1 MIQPSI
7 QIRRAVVALLPVV
20 LIVGCASSKKE
31 HAMRAQLERA
41 RVAYRQAEAD
51 PNVQA
56 YAQLRLGEAQ
66 RAIQAAEAAKDRED
80 KQHLA
85 YIAEKRAMI
94 ASIAAATTKTE
105 QDAMQ
110 LSRESSAVL
119 LQKRDRELKAARA
132 EIAAK
137 GRAAE
142 QIRMPSEARPRA
154 ADSSA
159 QEAEQARMQAEQARL
174 QAEQA
179 RTQAEAEAKARAVE
193 QAKAAALMKE
203 LAELRA
209 QQTDRGLVL
218 TVGDVLF
225 AVGKAEVAPGGQR
238 SIDQLAQF
246 LKTYPRRRV
255 LIEGH
260 TDNTGNEDFNVKLSQ
275 QRADA
280 VRSLLVA
287 RGVAPERIAT
297 KGHGPKYPIVEN
309 ATPAG
314 RQQNRRVE
322 ILVLNEG
329 ASADSGTR

>member
-31 HAMRAQLERA
+31 HATRAQLERA
-41 RVAYRQAEAD
+41 RSAYRQAEAD

-66 RAIQAAEAAKDRED
+66 RAIQAAEAAKDLEE

-85 YIAEKRAMI
+85 YVAEKRAMI
-94 ASIAAATTKTE
+94 ASIAAATTKME
-105 QDAMQ
+105 QDALQ
-110 LSRESSAVL
+110 LSRESSEVL
-119 LQKRDRELKAARA
+119 LQKRDRELKAALA
-132 EIAAK
+132 
-137 GRAAE
+137 
-142 QIRMPSEARPRA
+142 QARPRA

-159 QEAEQARMQAEQARL
+159 REAEQARMQAEQARL
-174 QAEQA
+174 QAEEA
-179 RTQAEAEAKARAVE
+179 RSQAEAEAKARAAE

-203 LAELRA
+203 LSELRA

-218 TVGDVLF
+218 TVGDVHF
-225 AVGKAEVAPGGQR
+225 AAGKAEVAPGGQR
-238 SIDQLAQF
+238 SVDQLVQF

-275 QRADA
+275 RRADA

-287 RGVAPERIAT
+287 RGIAPERIAT
-297 KGHGPKYPIVEN
+297 RGYGPKYPIVEN
-309 ATPAG
+309 DTPAG

-322 ILVLNEG
+322 VLVLNE
-329 ASADSGTR
+329 APSADGGTR

>member
-31 HAMRAQLERA
+31 HATRAQLERA
-41 RVAYRQAEAD
+41 RSAYRQAEAD

-66 RAIQAAEAAKDRED
+66 RAIQAAEAAKDLEE

-85 YIAEKRAMI
+85 YVAEKRAMI
-94 ASIAAATTKTE
+94 ASIAAATTKME
-105 QDAMQ
+105 QDALQ
-110 LSRESSAVL
+110 LSRESSEVL
-119 LQKRDRELKAARA
+119 LQKRDRELKAALA
-132 EIAAK
+132 
-137 GRAAE
+137 
-142 QIRMPSEARPRA
+142 QARPRA

-159 QEAEQARMQAEQARL
+159 REAEQARMQAEQARL
-174 QAEQA
+174 QAEEA
-179 RTQAEAEAKARAVE
+179 RSQAEAEAKARAAE

-203 LAELRA
+203 LSELRA

-218 TVGDVLF
+218 TVGDVHF
-225 AVGKAEVAPGGQR
+225 AAGKAEVAPGGQR
-238 SIDQLAQF
+238 SVDQLVQF
-246 LKTYPRRRV
+246 LKTYPKRRV

-287 RGVAPERIAT
+287 RGIAPERIAT
-297 KGHGPKYPIVEN
+297 RGYGPKYPIVEN
-309 ATPAG
+309 DTPAG

-322 ILVLNEG
+322 VLVLNE
-329 ASADSGTR
+329 APSADGGTR

>member
-31 HAMRAQLERA
+31 HATRAQLERA
-41 RVAYRQAEAD
+41 RSAYRQAEAD

-66 RAIQAAEAAKDRED
+66 RAIQAAEAAKDLEE

-85 YIAEKRAMI
+85 YVAEKRAMI
-94 ASIAAATTKTE
+94 ASIAAATTKME
-105 QDAMQ
+105 QDALQ
-110 LSRESSAVL
+110 LSRESSEVL
-119 LQKRDRELKAARA
+119 LQKRDRELKAALA
-132 EIAAK
+132 
-137 GRAAE
+137 
-142 QIRMPSEARPRA
+142 QARPRA

-159 QEAEQARMQAEQARL
+159 REAEQARMQAEQARL
-174 QAEQA
+174 QAEEA
-179 RTQAEAEAKARAVE
+179 RSQAEAEAKARAAE

-203 LAELRA
+203 LSELRA

-238 SIDQLAQF
+238 SVDQLVQF

-287 RGVAPERIAT
+287 RGIAPERIAT
-297 KGHGPKYPIVEN
+297 RGYGPKYPIVEN
-309 ATPAG
+309 DTPAG

-322 ILVLNEG
+322 VLVLNE
-329 ASADSGTR
+329 APSADGGTR